1 MEKRKAREG
10 SPMADDVEAVS
21 VFLVEDEPSLMY
33 VLEESIK
40 SLGFAVGEKAAYLPE
55 ALERAQSEAFDVAM
69 LDVNLHGQESFPVAD
84 LLMERGIPFV
94 FTTGFGATTLP
105 KRFEKAPV
113 MEKPFRLSDIRRAI
127 TELQAAMSL

>member
-10 SPMADDVEAVS
+10 SLMADGFGGVS

-40 SLGFAVGEKAAYLPE
+40 SLGYAVGEKAEYLPE
-55 ALERAQSEAFDVAM
+55 ALERARSVAFDVAM

-84 LLMERGIPFV
+84 VLMERGIPFI
-94 FTTGFGATTLP
+94 FTTGFGKTSLP
-105 KRFEKAPV
+105 ERFKRAPV
-113 MEKPFRLSDIRRAI
+113 MEKPFRLKDIRRAI
-127 TELQAAMSL
+127 TELQEKLSA

>member
-10 SPMADDVEAVS
+10 GLMADGLGGVS

-40 SLGFAVGEKAAYLPE
+40 SLGYAVGEKAEYLPE
-55 ALERAQSEAFDVAM
+55 ALERAKSIAFDVAM

-84 LLMERGIPFV
+84 VLVERGIPFI
-94 FTTGFGATTLP
+94 FTTGFGKTALP
-105 KRFEKAPV
+105 ERFKRAPV
-113 MEKPFRLSDIRRAI
+113 MEKPFRLKDIHRAI
-127 TELQAAMSL
+127 TELQEKLSA